1 MPATPSVPPTPA
13 TPPTPVAPVAP
24 AAPPAVPPDG
34 IALDRRA
41 ALDWAER
48 WDRQQEEFLPEREAL
63 FDVLIDVVQESAGR
77 PDPLV
82 VDLGCGPGSIG
93 VRLLRRLPE
102 ATVVSVDADPL
113 LIALGRAAYGDLRGL
128 RFVPADLRRED
139 WAAGL
144 GLDRPAD
151 AVVSSTALH
160 WLDPS
165 VLTSVYTAAA
175 GLLRPGGVLV
185 NCDELQRDQDA
196 QPVLAR
202 LDRALLTREKARRL
216 TAGHGE
222 GWYDWWERALA
233 EPAFAPAVAERT
245 RRGYDGEHHSDL
257 SPGIEV
263 HRTAL
268 RKAGF
273 EEAGTLWQRG
283 EVQLLC
289 AVTASPDGP
298 AAPERP
304 HSHNNAPAPRP

>member
-1 MPATPSVPPTPA
+1 MPTTPSVPSTPSEGSA
-13 TPPTPVAPVAP
+13 
-24 AAPPAVPPDG
+24 G
-34 IALDRRA
+34 IRADRRIA
-41 ALDWAER
+41 QHWTQR

-63 FDVLIDVVQESAGR
+63 FDALIDVVQESAGR

-93 VRLLRRLPE
+93 ARLLRRLPE
-102 ATVVSVDADPL
+102 ATVVSADADPV
-113 LIALGRAAYGDLRGL
+113 LIALGRGAYGDVRGL
-128 RFVPADLRRED
+128 RFVAADLRRPGWVD
-139 WAAGL
+139 RL

-185 NCDELQRDQDA
+185 NCDELERDQEA
-196 QPVLAR
+196 APTLAR
-202 LDRALLTREKARRL
+202 LDRALLTREKDRRL
-216 TAGHGE
+216 GAGHGE
-222 GWYDWWERALA
+222 GWYDWWERVLA
-233 EPAFAPAVAERT
+233 EPALATAVAERE
-245 RRGYDGEHHSDL
+245 RQGFDGEHHSDL
-257 SPGIEV
+257 SAGAEV

-268 RKAGF
+268 RDAGF
-273 EEAGTLWQRG
+273 AEVGTLWRRG

-298 AAPERP
+298 TVPDRP
-304 HSHNNAPAPRP
+304 HTHNNAPAPRP

>member
-1 MPATPSVPPTPA
+1 MPSTPPVPSTPS
-13 TPPTPVAPVAP
+13 APSA
-24 AAPPAVPPDG
+24 G
-34 IALDRRA
+34 ISADRRT
-41 ALDWAER
+41 ALHWVER

-63 FDVLIDVVQESAGR
+63 FDVLIDVVQESAEG
-77 PDPLV
+77 PAPLV
-82 VDLGCGPGSIG
+82 VDLGCGLGSIG
-93 VRLLRRLPE
+93 ARLLQRVPD
-102 ATVVSVDADPL
+102 ATVVSVDADPV

-128 RFVPADLRRED
+128 RFVPADLRRPGWVAE
-139 WAAGL
+139 L

-160 WLDPS
+160 WLAPS

-185 NCDELQRDQDA
+185 NCDELERDQDA
-196 QPVLAR
+196 VPVLAR

-216 TAGHGE
+216 GADHGE
-222 GWYDWWERALA
+222 GWYDWWEQILA
-233 EPAFAPAVAERT
+233 EPALAPAVAERN
-245 RRGYDGEHHSDL
+245 RQGYAGEHHSDL

-268 RKAGF
+268 REAGF
-273 EEAGTLWQRG
+273 EEVGTLWQRG

-298 AAPERP
+298 SMALPR
-304 HSHNNAPAPRP
+304 HTHNNAPAPRP